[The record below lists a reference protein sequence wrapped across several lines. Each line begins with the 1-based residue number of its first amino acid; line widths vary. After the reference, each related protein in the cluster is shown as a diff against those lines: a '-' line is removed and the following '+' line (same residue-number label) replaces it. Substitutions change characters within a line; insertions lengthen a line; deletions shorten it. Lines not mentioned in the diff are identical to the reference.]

1 MGRRNTNT
9 GSAAANK
16 TGALLKE
23 SQALAK
29 SLGLEYENIAD
40 LQDMILKGQIRSSD
54 ELLRQLQLARQA
66 ETYIRD
72 QVALEEH
79 TAKLLKEQK
88 ELKKDIK
95 DLSAELTKPL
105 RKVATL
111 TEDIYE
117 QDLARIQKAK
127 ELNAITEQEA
137 DAYKQQ
143 LDTLNKLSKNPV
155 VKAGFTAAADSLDSM
170 QKSIDGFM
178 SSLPG
183 GEMISKAFGLDKL
196 SEKLQNAILSGGK
209 LGIVGLVAAVGILY
223 KVLSDVTKEA
233 EAFSKE
239 TGVTFGQARQIAD
252 AAREAQS
259 SYGNQLA
266 LQKDILDV
274 QQETIKAFGTTAML
288 TGEQA
293 ANVADLGKSFGY
305 GAQQAAQVNN
315 AFMTMGATAGDAYE
329 AQQSLAAEALKAG
342 VNVGAVTKDIAE
354 NAKNTAQYF
363 GGNVTALKNAAIEA
377 AKMGMSIATM
387 AKISD
392 KLLDI
397 QSSVAAQFEFQALS
411 GRQLDLDLAR
421 QLALE
426 GDIAG
431 AAKEVLS
438 AVGSSAEFNKMSV
451 LEKKKLAEATG
462 MEVDELQ
469 KSLLI
474 QEKLGDLTDD
484 QKAAMSGLNLSAQQL
499 KEMGPEQIRQRL
511 AEQQALEKNAALF
524 ESIKNELVTAL
535 VPIAQILGTVLS
547 GIATTLK
554 IAFMPITWAVD
565 AMSYLLDLMYEYSW
579 ITASILTV
587 MTLITI
593 QKNQQAVL
601 DAAAAIRQGAILA
614 YQQGRAIVEGL
625 ITGELIAQG
634 IATVRNMAKSAIE
647 GAMVLGKAI
656 AKIFGTFAQIPF
668 GVGIPLAIA
677 AVGGLMSLFKG
688 AISSTGDLA
697 MGANNGPI
705 VTNPREGT
713 IFQGTKND
721 EVAMGP
727 GVIGAAQGGGSATV
741 VQQSG
746 GTDPA
751 LINGLMMKLDELI
764 QAAKTPPAIQIG
776 SQTIKEISNQ
786 QASSNSFRQNYNGV

>member
-1 MGRRNTNT
+1 M
-9 GSAAANK
+9 
-16 TGALLKE
+16 
-23 SQALAK
+23 
-29 SLGLEYENIAD
+29 
-40 LQDMILKGQIRSSD
+40 
-54 ELLRQLQLARQA
+54 
-66 ETYIRD
+66 
-72 QVALEEH
+72 
-79 TAKLLKEQK
+79 
-88 ELKKDIK
+88 
-95 DLSAELTKPL
+95 
-105 RKVATL
+105 
-111 TEDIYE
+111 
-117 QDLARIQKAK
+117 
-127 ELNAITEQEA
+127 
-137 DAYKQQ
+137 
-143 LDTLNKLSKNPV
+143 
-155 VKAGFTAAADSLDSM
+155 
-170 QKSIDGFM
+170 
-178 SSLPG
+178 PG
-183 GEMISKAFGLDKL
+183 GEMLSKAFGLDTL
-196 SEKLQNAILSGGK
+196 SEKMQNAILSGSK
-209 LGIVGLVAAVGILY
+209 LGMLGVIAAVGILY

-252 AAREAQS
+252 AARDAQT

-274 QQETIKAFGTTAML
+274 QQETIKAFGITAML

-469 KSLLI
+469 KSLII

-484 QKAAMSGLNLSAQQL
+484 QKAAMSGLNLSAAELNNLSAEQLQQKL
-499 KEMGPEQIRQRL
+499 ADQQAIQKGTAAFETMKNQLTTALIPL
-511 AEQQALEKNAALF
+511 AETLGNVFSLLAPIIKTAFLPIEWAGKAVKFIIDLFNQFPGIMGTILGLATAIWAIENRALIVSTYKNAQYEIGFALLVAQEAV
-524 ESIKNELVTAL
+524 ESTILAIKNS
-535 VPIAQILGTVLS
+535 Q
-547 GIATTLK
+547 TL
-554 IAFMPITWAVD
+554 
-565 AMSYLLDLMYEYSW
+565 
-579 ITASILTV
+579 
-587 MTLITI
+587 
-593 QKNQQAVL
+593 
-601 DAAAAIRQGAILA
+601 AILKNI
-614 YQQGRAIVEGL
+614 G
-625 ITGELIAQG
+625 
-634 IATVRNMAKSAIE
+634 KSEID
-647 GAMVLGKAI
+647 GALSIGKAI
-656 AKIFGTFAQIPF
+656 GSIFSSFAMIPF

-677 AVGGLMSLFKG
+677 AVGGLVAL
-688 AISSTGDLA
+688 SSKFLNVGDLA

-705 VTNPREGT
+705 VANPREGT
-713 IFQGTKND
+713 IFQGTSND

>member
-1 MGRRNTNT
+1 MTNQ
-9 GSAAANK
+9 SQPISDDQRK
-16 TGALLKE
+16 LLTDLGKLSRE
-23 SQALAK
+23 
-29 SLGLEYENIAD
+29 LGLNEENVRKIRKEILSLTIQNIDALKREVDQLYGIQEIEAD
-40 LQDMILKGQIRSSD
+40 RLDAINEIVGLEKEMIKP
-54 ELLRQLQLARQA
+54 
-66 ETYIRD
+66 
-72 QVALEEH
+72 
-79 TAKLLKEQK
+79 
-88 ELKKDIK
+88 
-95 DLSAELTKPL
+95 LTKI
-105 RKVATL
+105 ATL
-111 TEDIYE
+111 TDKSYE
-117 QDLARIQKAK
+117 LEKK
-127 ELNAITEQEA
+127 KL
-137 DAYKQQ
+137 QQ
-143 LDTLNKLSKNPV
+143 LKEEAPEREDAVNRLLQQLETLNKINKNPV
-155 VKAGFTAAADSLDSM
+155 VKAGFSVAASSLDSM
-170 QKSIDGFM
+170 Q
-178 SSLPG
+178 SSLEGFIKTMPG
-183 GEMISKAFGLDKL
+183 GEMLSKAFGLDTL
-196 SEKLQNAILSGGK
+196 SEKMQNAILSGSK
-209 LGIVGLVAAVGILY
+209 LGMLGVIAAVGILY

-252 AAREAQS
+252 AARDAQT

-274 QQETIKAFGTTAML
+274 QQETIKAFGITAML
-288 TGEQA
+288 TGQQA

-315 AFMTMGATAGDAYE
+315 AFMTMGASAGDAYE

-411 GRQLDLDLAR
+411 GRQIDLDLAR

-426 GDIAG
+426 GNIAG

-469 KSLLI
+469 KSLII

-484 QKAAMSGLNLSAQQL
+484 QKAAMSGLNLSAAEL
-499 KEMGPEQIRQRL
+499 NNLSAEQIQQKL
-511 AEQQALEKNAALF
+511 ADQQALEKGTAAFETMKNQLTTALIPLAETLGNVFSLLAPIIKTAFLPIEWAGKAVKFIIDLFNQFPGIMGTILGLATAIWAIENRALIVSTYKNAQYEIGFALLVAQEAV
-524 ESIKNELVTAL
+524 ESTILAIKNS
-535 VPIAQILGTVLS
+535 Q
-547 GIATTLK
+547 TL
-554 IAFMPITWAVD
+554 
-565 AMSYLLDLMYEYSW
+565 
-579 ITASILTV
+579 
-587 MTLITI
+587 
-593 QKNQQAVL
+593 
-601 DAAAAIRQGAILA
+601 AILKNI
-614 YQQGRAIVEGL
+614 G
-625 ITGELIAQG
+625 
-634 IATVRNMAKSAIE
+634 KSAID
-647 GAMVLGKAI
+647 GALSIGKAI
-656 AKIFGTFAQIPF
+656 GSIFSSFAMIPF

-677 AVGGLMSLFKG
+677 AVGGLVAL
-688 AISSTGDLA
+688 SSKFLNVGDLA

-705 VTNPREGT
+705 VANPREGT
-713 IFQGTKND
+713 IFQGTSND

-727 GVIGAAQGGGSATV
+727 GVIGAAQGGSSATV